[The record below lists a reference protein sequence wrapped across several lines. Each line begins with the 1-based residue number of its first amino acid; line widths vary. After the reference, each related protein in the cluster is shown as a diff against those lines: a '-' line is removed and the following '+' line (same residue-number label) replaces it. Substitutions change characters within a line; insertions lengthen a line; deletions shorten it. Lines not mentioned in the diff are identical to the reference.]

1 MALRK
6 KDISDLTRRGLN
18 PVLAK
23 NTQYMQRNSISLVLN
38 LIGLREAIF
47 NILGYEDNKKGRD
60 ILHKVIETAVD
71 VATKKGKEL
80 GEDVKICMIES
91 EGSSRFASSDGEKYG
106 KNSLLNAIEGDSY
119 SEGVDLKDSEISG
132 FTAKSEKISECNK
145 IAKILNGGLLVRLQ
159 IDDESKVDDIKTV
172 IEKTAQLIPSFKPV
186 KEVTICGEC
195 CYKGEKLTDK
205 CPKCKSPYIIRNS

>member
-1 MALRK
+1 
-6 KDISDLTRRGLN
+6 
-18 PVLAK
+18 
-23 NTQYMQRNSISLVLN
+23 MQRNSISLVLN

-47 NILGYEDNKKGRD
+47 NILGYEDNKKGRE

-71 VATKKGKEL
+71 VAIKKGKEL

-91 EGSSRFASSDGEKYG
+91 EGSSRFALSDGEKYG

-119 SEGVDLKDSEISG
+119 SEGVNLKDSEIGG

-159 IDDESKVDDIKTV
+159 IDDESKVDDIKAA

-186 KEVTICGEC
+186 REVTICGEC